1 MGLVS
6 AKFDHEEIKKAMY
19 NDAALLQKLDL
30 EQLDKFEEIL
40 KTKQIP
46 REWTEVEKE
55 TLRQLAVYLMKGIG
69 TGTTNATAVSL
80 FRQKL

>member
-1 MGLVS
+1 LGLVS

-40 KTKQIP
+40 KKQVP
-46 REWTEVEKE
+46 REWTEDEKE
-55 TLRQLAVYLMKGIG
+55 IQRQLAVYLMKGIG
-69 TGTTNATAVSL
+69 RHTNSTAVSL